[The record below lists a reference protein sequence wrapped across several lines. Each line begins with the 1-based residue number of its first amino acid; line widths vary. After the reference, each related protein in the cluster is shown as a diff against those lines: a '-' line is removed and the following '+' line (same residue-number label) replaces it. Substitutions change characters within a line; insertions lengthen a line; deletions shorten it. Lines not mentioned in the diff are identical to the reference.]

1 MDRLSL
7 LLSAQMTHE
16 YESSVTKFSVIH
28 KYDLFRSKN
37 NNWDE
42 LCMLVIHMTHL
53 EAAVSDRFSSPN
65 LWSHAIL
72 IHL

>member
-42 LCMLVIHMTHL
+42 LCMLVIYMTHL
-53 EAAVSDRFSSPN
+53 EAALKSELTDQNF
-65 LWSHAIL
+65 LYFA
-72 IHL
+72 